1 MSWANRKTL
10 KYCIE
15 IAVSLLVLA
24 AVLFLGSNPDPVLS
38 RSEVLYSEF
47 IDGCVILFLL
57 WKIWRVRNLSKKLDR
72 FAPL

>member
-1 MSWANRKTL
+1 MSWAKRKTL